1 MAAQA
6 QRRDHRASRLA
17 TIAPLAAVVA
27 ASRGRRARVRVSI
40 LRSALKLGL
49 RGARRGHGER
59 RLERRYYAVGQA
71 HSGLTGVHLAPGVYG
86 TATGT
91 PTGTSCAPE
100 VVTTQSLPVPTGRI
114 RMVSVEALI
123 SVRRLPHRVWHVNR
137 ENRPATPRPRPVHC
151 ADKISDPISPP
162 MIGFTAVSRSTSFWE
177 VHCHGFGFG
186 SAAVAEATTTAAS
199 SDDRQALT
207 SPTTS
212 SFLIGRG
219 FLLMSVSFGGP
230 AASVR
235 I

>member
-1 MAAQA
+1 M
-6 QRRDHRASRLA
+6 
-17 TIAPLAAVVA
+17 
-27 ASRGRRARVRVSI
+27 RVSI

-123 SVRRLPHRVWHVNR
+123 SVRRLPHRVSHVNR
-137 ENRPATPRPRPVHC
+137 ENRPAMPRPCLVQR
-151 ADKISDPISPP
+151 ADKISDPLSPP
-162 MIGFTAVSRSTSFWE
+162 MIGVAAVSRATTFSGL
-177 VHCHGFGFG
+177 HCQSFGFTTPN
-186 SAAVAEATTTAAS
+186 AEVAMINATS